1 MYLFKYGAK
10 YGKSGAQL
18 IHAHITRSASITHPM
33 WVWAG
38 EAEQIKGS
46 SQSPRF
52 AAKTAKS
59 FPIGAE
65 REPRATRAEQ
75 NVVKQAERTKYYT
88 LYMWCLGVKW
98 A

>member
-1 MYLFKYGAK
+1 MSCILKYGAK

-33 WVWAG
+33 WVWAA

-65 REPRATRAEQ
+65 WEPRATRAEQ
-75 NVVKQAERTKYYT
+75 NVVKQAEREN
-88 LYMWCLGVKW
+88 
-98 A
+98 